1 MTTTAVAHRKF
12 GAGLV
17 DHPHEHVSEGHPYG
31 HAPDQAHQH
40 RDVEPIDVEPITAV
54 VGSRLH
60 DVTVLSILA
69 TGQFLWIA
77 ALGYGL
83 LQLLR

>member
-1 MTTTAVAHRKF
+1 MTTTAVVDEMPDV
-12 GAGLV
+12 GLS
-17 DHPHEHVSEGHPYG
+17 DSEHEYVGNGHPDC
-31 HAPDQAHQH
+31 HAPNEAHEQP
-40 RDVEPIDVEPITAV
+40 DVEAVTAV

-69 TGQFLWIA
+69 ATQLLWIA

-83 LQLLR
+83 LELLE